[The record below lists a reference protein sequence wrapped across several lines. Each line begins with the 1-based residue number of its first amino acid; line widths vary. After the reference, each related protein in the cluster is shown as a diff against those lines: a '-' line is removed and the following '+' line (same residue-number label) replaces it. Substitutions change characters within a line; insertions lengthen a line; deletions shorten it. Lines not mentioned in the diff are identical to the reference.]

1 LALIVSAMT
10 VIAIIED
17 EIDIADMLS
26 YHLRREG
33 FEVISASTGDA
44 GMNLLRKQKPDLVL
58 LDLMLPNKD
67 GLQICRE
74 MKASPALQQIP
85 IIMVSAK
92 SEESDIVLG
101 LGMEADDYITKPFS
115 PRELVARVK
124 TVLRRNNKEDGGQPS
139 ERIEQDGLVIDT
151 SKHKVTWQGE
161 EVKLTATEFRL
172 LHYLA
177 SHPGRVFSREQLLN
191 QTVGENIVVVDRN
204 VDVHIR
210 AIRKK
215 LGETDMVET
224 IRGVGYRFKESSVLS
239 R

>member
-1 LALIVSAMT
+1 MT
-10 VIAIIED
+10 LIAIIED
-17 EIDIADMLS
+17 EVDIADMLS

-74 MKASPALQQIP
+74 MKASPVLQQIP

-124 TVLRRNNKEDGGQPS
+124 TVLRRGNKESNSSLTD
-139 ERIEQDGLVIDT
+139 RIEQDGLVIDA
-151 SKHKVTWQGE
+151 SKHKVTWQGD

-224 IRGVGYRFKESSVLS
+224 IRGVGYRFKESSILS

>member
-1 LALIVSAMT
+1 MT
-10 VIAIIED
+10 IIAIIED

-124 TVLRRNNKEDGGQPS
+124 TVLRRHHKSSGDQLTD
-139 ERIEQDGLVIDT
+139 RIEQDGLVIDA

-224 IRGVGYRFKESSVLS
+224 IRGVGYRFKESSILPH
-239 R
+239 

>member
-1 LALIVSAMT
+1 MT
-10 VIAIIED
+10 LIAIIED
-17 EIDIADMLS
+17 EVDITDMLS

-44 GMNLLRKQKPDLVL
+44 GINLVRKLKPDLVL

-74 MKASPALQQIP
+74 MKANPALQVIP

-92 SEESDIVLG
+92 CEESDIVLG

-124 TVLRRNNKEDGGQPS
+124 TVLRRQHKGNHELS
-139 ERIEQDGLVIDT
+139 ERIEQEGLVIDA
-151 SKHKVTWQGE
+151 SKHKVTWHGD

-224 IRGVGYRFKESSVLS
+224 IRGVGYRFKESSLLP

>member
-1 LALIVSAMT
+1 MT
-10 VIAIIED
+10 LIAIIED
-17 EIDIADMLS
+17 EADITDMLS

-33 FEVISASTGDA
+33 FEVISASTGDV
-44 GMNLLRKQKPDLVL
+44 GMNLVRKQKPDLVL
-58 LDLMLPNKD
+58 LDLMLPHKD

-74 MKASPALQQIP
+74 MKAASALQHIP
-85 IIMVSAK
+85 VIMVSAK

-115 PRELVARVK
+115 PRELVARVR
-124 TVLRRNNKEDGGQPS
+124 TVLRRHHQASTAQLS
-139 ERIEQDGLVIDT
+139 ERIEQDGLIIDA
-151 SKHKVTWQGE
+151 SKHKVTWHGE
-161 EVKLTATEFRL
+161 DVKLTATEFRL

-191 QTVGENIVVVDRN
+191 QTVGENVVVVDRN

-215 LGETDMVET
+215 LGETELVET
-224 IRGVGYRFKESSVLS
+224 IRGVGYRFKEGAL
-239 R
+239 

>member
-1 LALIVSAMT
+1 MT
-10 VIAIIED
+10 LIAIIED
-17 EIDIADMLS
+17 EVDIADMLS

-44 GMNLLRKQKPDLVL
+44 GMNLVRKQKPDLVL

-74 MKASPALQQIP
+74 MKASPALQSIP
-85 IIMVSAK
+85 VIIVSAK

-124 TVLRRNNKEDGGQPS
+124 TVLRRGSKESNCSLTD
-139 ERIEQDGLVIDT
+139 RIEQDGLVVDT

-224 IRGVGYRFKESSVLS
+224 IRGVGYRFKESSILS

>member
-1 LALIVSAMT
+1 MT
-10 VIAIIED
+10 IIAVIED
-17 EIDIADMLS
+17 EIDIADMLG

-33 FEVISASTGDA
+33 FEVVVASAGDT
-44 GMNLLRKQKPDLVL
+44 GMNLVRKQKPDLVL

-74 MKASPALQQIP
+74 MKSSPALQQIP
-85 IIMVSAK
+85 IIIVSAK

-124 TVLRRNNKEDGGQPS
+124 TVLRRQHQGSSGPLS
-139 ERIEQDGLVIDT
+139 ERIEQDGLIIDA
-151 SKHKVTWQGE
+151 SKHKVTWQGD

-177 SHPGRVFSREQLLN
+177 CHPGRVFSREQLLN

-224 IRGVGYRFKESSVLS
+224 IRGVGYRFKEGSILP

>member
-1 LALIVSAMT
+1 MT
-10 VIAIIED
+10 LIAIIED

-44 GMNLLRKQKPDLVL
+44 GMNLVRKQKPDLVL

-74 MKASPALQQIP
+74 MKANPALQQIP
-85 IIMVSAK
+85 VIMVSAK

-124 TVLRRNNKEDGGQPS
+124 TVLRRNPKDGGSQLS
-139 ERIEQDGLVIDT
+139 ERIEQDGLIIDT
-151 SKHKVTWQGE
+151 SKHKVTWQGD